1 MRHVM
6 RATDGQQ
13 HMAWIERAGCARAAG
28 RRADALCVEKKQQA
42 LALDALEAEAHVAG
56 EAIHGIAVER
66 AVRDLGQAVDQA
78 VAQGADP
85 FRVLVEV
92 RAGVFERRG
101 HAHDGGNILC
111 ARALAALLRAA
122 LDEARQEDALTGVQH
137 AGAFRTVKL
146 VRGER
151 QQVDV
156 LRLDVNGQVS
166 RGLHGV
172 GVEQHARLAAD
183 GADLADRQDGADLVV
198 GVHNGNQARILA
210 DGVFHLLRRHG
221 ADGADGEKLDGEA
234 LFFELLERVQ
244 HGVVLERGRNDVL
257 FAFAFAEA
265 RGREDGLIVGLS
277 AAGGEVNFARGSVQA
292 FGDAV
297 ARAEQRPGRLLADGM
312 QA

>member
-1 MRHVM
+1 MQ
-6 RATDGQQ
+6 AADGQQ
-13 HMAWIERAGCARAAG
+13 YVAWVKRAGCARAAG

-42 LALDALEAEAHVAG
+42 FALDALEAAAHVAG
-56 EAIHGIAVER
+56 ETIHGIAVER

-85 FRVLVEV
+85 FCVLVEA
-92 RAGVFERRG
+92 RAGVFERRS
-101 HAHDGGNILC
+101 HAHDGGDVLRT
-111 ARALAALLRAA
+111 RALAALLRAT
-122 LDEARQEDALTGVQH
+122 LDEACQGDALTGVQH
-137 AGAFRTVKL
+137 AGALRAVEF
-146 VRGER
+146 VRRKR

-156 LRLDVNGQVS
+156 LCLDVNGQVS

-183 GADLADRQDGADLVV
+183 CADRTDRQDGADLVV
-198 GVHNGNQARILA
+198 GVHDGNQARVLA
-210 DGVFHLLRRHG
+210 DGVFHLLRRHD
-221 ADGADGEKLDGEA
+221 ADGADGEQLDLEA

-244 HGVVLERGRNDVL
+244 HGVVLECGRNDVL
-257 FAFAFAEA
+257 FALAFAET
-265 RGREDGLIVGLS
+265 RGGEDGLIVGLA
-277 AAGGEVNFARGSVQA
+277 AAGGEVNFARGGVQA

>member
-1 MRHVM
+1 M

>member
-1 MRHVM
+1 M
-6 RATDGQQ
+6 RADDGQQ
-13 HMAWIERAGCARAAG
+13 HMAWVERAGCARAAG
-28 RRADALCVEKKQQA
+28 RRADALCVEQKQQA

-56 EAIHGIAVER
+56 ETIHGIAVER

-92 RAGVFERRG
+92 CAGVFERRS
-101 HAHDGGNILC
+101 HAHDGGDVLRT
-111 ARALAALLRAA
+111 RALAALLRAA
-122 LDEARQEDALTGVQH
+122 LDEVRQEDALTGVQR
-137 AGAFRTVKL
+137 AGALRPVKL

-156 LRLDVNGQVS
+156 LRLDVNGQMP

-183 GADLADRQDGADLVV
+183 CTDRADWQDGADLVV
-198 GVHNGNQARILA
+198 GVHDGNQARILA
-210 DGVFHLLRRHG
+210 DGALDLLRRHG
-221 ADGADGEKLDGEA
+221 ADGADGEQLDGEA
-234 LFFELLERVQ
+234 LFFELFQRVQ
-244 HGVVLERGRNDVL
+244 HGVVLECGRNDVL

-265 RGREDGLIVGLS
+265 RGGEDGLIVGLA

-292 FGDAV
+292 FCDAV

>member
-1 MRHVM
+1 M
-6 RATDGQQ
+6 RAADGQQ
-13 HMAWIERAGCARAAG
+13 HMAWVERAGRAGAAG
-28 RRADALCVEKKQQA
+28 RRADALCVEQKQQA
-42 LALDALEAEAHVAG
+42 LALDTLEAEAHVAG
-56 EAIHGIAVER
+56 EAIHGIAVEC

-78 VAQGADP
+78 VAQGTDP

-92 RAGVFERRG
+92 CAGVFEGCG
-101 HAHDGGNILC
+101 HAHDGGKILRT
-111 ARALAALLRAA
+111 RALAALLCAA
-122 LDEARQEDALTGVQH
+122 LDEVRQEDALTGVQH
-137 AGAFRTVKL
+137 AGALRPVEL

-166 RGLHGV
+166 HGLHGV

-183 GADLADRQDGADLVV
+183 CADLADRQDGADLVV
-198 GVHNGNQARILA
+198 GVHDGNQARVLA
-210 DGVFHLLRRHG
+210 NGALDLLRRHG
-221 ADGADGEKLDGEA
+221 ADGADGEQLDGEA
-234 LFFELLERVQ
+234 LFFKLFQRVQ
-244 HGVVLERGRNDVL
+244 HGVVLECGRNDVL

-265 RGREDGLIVGLS
+265 RGGEDGLIVGLA

-292 FGDAV
+292 FCDAV

>member
-1 MRHVM
+1 M
-6 RATDGQQ
+6 RAADGQQ
-13 HMAWIERAGCARAAG
+13 HMAWVERAGRAGAAG
-28 RRADALCVEKKQQA
+28 RRADALHVEQEQQA
-42 LALDALEAEAHVAG
+42 LALDTLEAEAHVAG
-56 EAIHGIAVER
+56 EAIHGIAVEC

-92 RAGVFERRG
+92 RAGVFERRS
-101 HAHDGGNILC
+101 HAHDGRDVLRT
-111 ARALAALLRAA
+111 RALAALLCAA
-122 LDEARQEDALTGVQH
+122 LDEVRQENALTGVQH
-137 AGAFRTVKL
+137 AGALWTVEF

-156 LRLDVNGQVS
+156 LRLDVNGQMP

-198 GVHNGNQARILA
+198 GVHDGNQARILA

-244 HGVVLERGRNDVL
+244 HGVVLECGRNDVL
-257 FAFAFAEA
+257 FAFAFAEV
-265 RGREDGLIVGLS
+265 RGGEDGLIVGLA

-292 FGDAV
+292 FCDAV

>member
-1 MRHVM
+1 M

-265 RGREDGLIVGLS
+265 RGREDGLIVGLA